1 MSEPKRI
8 FIALHD
14 QDIAT
19 DMEALLVSQD
29 YQVMRFGSSR
39 ALLAQLQGKNPD
51 LLLLDVLLP
60 DGNGLELCK
69 RLKAEPT
76 MKSVK
81 IMVISTFK
89 RSAKFSMEARTKFLV
104 DQYFEMPIDPPVLFE
119 SVADLLGV
127 EPGTK
132 DRKAAATPPPRPAPS
147 AKAKPGWEAVP
158 DDDFIT
164 PPPRKKPSEDVIIGA
179 ERATRPS
186 QPTRPESER
195 VAPRRHEEKKNHPRR
210 PAPAPFSH
218 EPLKSGQLGPVLL
231 PELLLNYYQARANG
245 TLVVKSLEE
254 QREII
259 LRDGIPVAIRSNF
272 IPDDSLGQ
280 LLIARGLVD
289 RATVDVSLTK
299 AEKENR
305 MLGEVLLAE
314 GNLALHELNSVL
326 RTQAK
331 RKLNSAFRWKEGVFD
346 FREGELDFTNALKIE
361 QSMLSIII
369 AGIVRHYDMAKLEER
384 LFLNKDAV
392 VERTDATTLKP
403 DDLNL
408 TKHEWRILNL
418 VDGRRTLGELIA
430 DADLNFARTFQ
441 VLYLFLLF
449 GLVRFK
455 GGDLFFRLDEAVV
468 QRARS
473 EAGQVQTPLDAEDEI
488 EGSGK
493 AHEEFKNDGDLAQVP
508 LVRFLYYLYSNRV
521 TGTLTLAQGNQ
532 EETISIAEGMPVK
545 IHSNRIGPNTLGN
558 MLIREGKITELE
570 RDQALA
576 AANETGRPLGET
588 LLAKRLIS
596 PHELFEALIAQI
608 EQKLVALFT
617 WQEGSYHF
625 EEEQLSTADALPIT
639 VDITKLVVRSIR
651 ESIAADRIDTEL
663 RKYRSFP
670 LMRARAGVDLTG
682 MFGDPRESALV
693 AMIDGRKTLGEIL
706 DRTLLD
712 SSHAMQM
719 IYSLLQL
726 GLIKFKED

>member
-1 MSEPKRI
+1 MI
-8 FIALHD
+8 
-14 QDIAT
+14 
-19 DMEALLVSQD
+19 
-29 YQVMRFGSSR
+29 
-39 ALLAQLQGKNPD
+39 
-51 LLLLDVLLP
+51 
-60 DGNGLELCK
+60 
-69 RLKAEPT
+69 
-76 MKSVK
+76 
-81 IMVISTFK
+81 
-89 RSAKFSMEARTKFLV
+89 
-104 DQYFEMPIDPPVLFE
+104 
-119 SVADLLGV
+119 
-127 EPGTK
+127 
-132 DRKAAATPPPRPAPS
+132 
-147 AKAKPGWEAVP
+147 
-158 DDDFIT
+158 
-164 PPPRKKPSEDVIIGA
+164 
-179 ERATRPS
+179 
-186 QPTRPESER
+186 
-195 VAPRRHEEKKNHPRR
+195 
-210 PAPAPFSH
+210 
-218 EPLKSGQLGPVLL
+218 SGQLGPVLL
-231 PELLLNYYQARANG
+231 PELLLNYYQTRANG

-254 QREII
+254 QREIL

-280 LLIARGLVD
+280 LLIARGIVD
-289 RATVDVSLTK
+289 RAAIDVALTK

-305 MLGEVLLAE
+305 MLGEILLAE

-331 RKLNSAFRWKEGVFD
+331 RKLNSAFRWKEGVFE

-369 AGIVRHYDMAKLEER
+369 AGVVRHYDMAKLEER

-392 VERTDATTLKP
+392 VERTDSTTLKP

-455 GGDLFFRLDEAVV
+455 AGDLFFRLDEAVV

-473 EAGQVQTPLDAEDEI
+473 EAGQVQTPVDTEDEI
-488 EGSGK
+488 EGGK
-493 AHEEFKNDGDLAQVP
+493 AREEFKNEGDLAQVP
-508 LVRFLYYLYSNRV
+508 LTRFLYFLYSNRV
-521 TGTLTLAQGNQ
+521 TGTLTLAKGNQ
-532 EETISIAEGMPVK
+532 EETLSIAEGMPVK

-570 RDQALA
+570 RDKALA
-576 AANETGRPLGET
+576 AAAETGRPLGET
-588 LLAKRLIS
+588 LLAKSLIS

-617 WQEGSYHF
+617 WQEGSYPF
-625 EEEQLSTADALPIT
+625 EEEQLSTADTLPIT
-639 VDITKLVVRSIR
+639 VDITKLVIRSIR
-651 ESIAADRIDTEL
+651 ESIAADRIETEL